1 MSQTNGDR
9 SGVSIATARRRW
21 RFVLG
26 WVLVG
31 VGALLLVLGWVGVSG
46 EPDVASQLSY
56 LASGGLGG
64 LTAAIVGVGFL
75 ISEDLRSERS
85 RLGRIE
91 ATLLDVNDL
100 LLANGRKPAKATP
113 TRGRS

>member
-1 MSQTNGDR
+1 MALNSNGNGSDL
-9 SGVSIATARRRW
+9 SVASLRRRW

-26 WVLVG
+26 WLLVAVG
-31 VGALLLVLGWVGVSG
+31 VLLLVLGWVGVSG

-64 LTAAIVGVGFL
+64 LTSAIVGVGFL

-100 LLANGRKPAKATP
+100 LLANGRKQAKTSA
-113 TRGRS
+113 RERS

>member
-1 MSQTNGDR
+1 MTEANGNG
-9 SGVSIATARRRW
+9 SGLSVATLRRRW

-26 WVLVG
+26 WGLVAVG
-31 VGALLLVLGWVGVSG
+31 VLLLVLGWVGVSG

-75 ISEDLRSERS
+75 ISEDLRAERS

-91 ATLLDVNDL
+91 ATLLDVNNL
-100 LLANGRKPAKATP
+100 LLANGRKQSKAPAR
-113 TRGRS
+113 TRR

>member
-1 MSQTNGDR
+1 MTQTNGDG
-9 SGVSIATARRRW
+9 SGFSVTTVRRRW

-26 WVLVG
+26 WALVA

-100 LLANGRKPAKATP
+100 LLANGRKQAKTT